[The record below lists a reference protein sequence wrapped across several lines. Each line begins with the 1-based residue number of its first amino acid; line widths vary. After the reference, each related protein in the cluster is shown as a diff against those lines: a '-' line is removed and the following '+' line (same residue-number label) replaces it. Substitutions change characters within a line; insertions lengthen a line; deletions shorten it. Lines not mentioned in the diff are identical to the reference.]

1 MKFFSRRLVTDYK
14 LKTPMNPRVSVVI
27 PHFNDLDNLRI
38 CLSCLMKQTLSLDQ
52 FEIIVAD
59 NNSRSGLD
67 VVRAVVAE
75 ITNRKAKVVPAP
87 IQGAAEARN
96 AGVLASKAE
105 VLAFTDSDCQPAEN
119 WLENGLKAIEK
130 SNLVGGRIQ
139 IVLTNPGSPHPV
151 EAFESIFAFNNRA
164 YVLKK
169 KFSVTA
175 NLFVTRAIFDAVGG
189 FRQGVSEDMDWC
201 HRAIAAGYSL
211 AYQGDVCVGHLARQ
225 TWVEL
230 ARKWQRLTRE
240 SYYLIRER
248 QFWHI
253 FWISRSWI
261 VLLSA
266 LPHTIVILNSKNL
279 SRLEDRLKAI
289 LILFRLRIYRFL
301 EAHRLLL
308 FDQTIESHKFIKS

>member
-1 MKFFSRRLVTDYK
+1 
-14 LKTPMNPRVSVVI
+14 MNPRVSVVI
-27 PHFNDLDNLRI
+27 PHFNDLDNLRV
-38 CLSCLMKQTLSLDQ
+38 CLSCLMKQTLLLDQ

-59 NNSRSGLD
+59 NNSSLGLD
-67 VVRAVVAE
+67 AVQAVVSE
-75 ITNRKAKVVPAP
+75 ITYHKAKVISAP

-96 AGVLASKAE
+96 AGVLASQAE
-105 VLAFTDSDCQPAEN
+105 VLAFTDSDCQPAET

-139 IVLTNPGSPHPV
+139 VILSNPGSPHPV

-175 NLFVTRAIFDAVGG
+175 NLFVTRAVFDAVGG

-211 AYQGDVCVGHLARQ
+211 AYQGDVCVGHPARR
-225 TWVEL
+225 TWAEL

-248 QFWHI
+248 QFGYI
-253 FWISRSWI
+253 FWISRSWV

-266 LPHTIVILNSKNL
+266 LPHTITILNSNNL
-279 SRLEDRLKAI
+279 GRLEDRFKAI
-289 LILFRLRIYRFL
+289 AILFRLRIYRFL
-301 EAHRLLL
+301 EAHRLML
-308 FDQTIESHKFIKS
+308 FDQAIKSHKFIKS